1 MQQGVS
7 GTAPARLTARGLR
20 KSYGALVAVSGVS
33 LEIAPGEVHGLCGPN
48 GAGKSTI
55 VKMLSGQ
62 VSPDEGTIAV
72 DGDEVVLSS
81 PQQAQ
86 RAGIAIVDQELSIVP
101 ALSVRDNLALG
112 AGGRRGGAD
121 DRRLLDEVGLEHV
134 DPSTPAHRLT
144 LGERQLVEIA
154 RALGRDARLLIL
166 DEPTATLSD
175 HEIARVFDAVRR
187 ATARGHAV
195 VFVSHRL
202 GEVLDLCDRVTV
214 VRDGGLVATTRTAVL
229 DMDELIGQMVGS
241 TVDLSGGARRR
252 AAGAVGGAR
261 TRLTVQGLR
270 VGRVVHDF
278 SLEAEEG
285 RIYALAGQL
294 GAGAGTV
301 ARALGGLEARASG
314 RIEVDGHRIAPASPT
329 AAARGGIAFVSADRK
344 AEGLFLTKSVATNL
358 GATRLSHLSRAGVVR
373 GETERSTVR
382 DLAARAGVRA
392 DRVDDP
398 VGDLSGG
405 NQQKVLVG
413 RALDHPDVKVLV
425 LDEPTRGVDVAGRAV
440 IHDLLR
446 AAADDG
452 LTVVFAST
460 DLDELVGLGDVVVTM
475 WGGRQVG
482 RHEAGVDPAVVLADV
497 THRREVAA

>member
-1 MQQGVS
+1 MQQGV
-7 GTAPARLTARGLR
+7 GATAPPRLAAVGLR
-20 KSYGALVAVSGVS
+20 KNYGALVAVGDVS
-33 LEIAPGEVHGLCGPN
+33 LEIAAGEIHGLCGPN

-62 VSPDEGTIAV
+62 VSPNEGTIAV
-72 DGDEVVLSS
+72 DGQEVALSS

-86 RAGIAIVDQELSIVP
+86 RAGIAIVDQELSVVP

-112 AGGRRGGAD
+112 AAGRRAGGE
-121 DRRLLDEVGLEHV
+121 DRQLLDEVGLGHV
-134 DPSTPAHRLT
+134 DLATPAHRLT

-187 ATARGHAV
+187 ASTRGHSV
-195 VFVSHRL
+195 IFVSHRL

-214 VRDGGLVATTRTAVL
+214 VRDGGLVATTQTAAL
-229 DMDELIGQMVGS
+229 DMDALIRQMVGGA
-241 TVDLSGGARRR
+241 VDLSGGAQRR
-252 AAGAVGGAR
+252 AAEAPTDPR
-261 TRLTVQGLR
+261 TRLSVEGLR
-270 VGRVVHDF
+270 VGRVVRGF
-278 SLEAEEG
+278 SLQAEQG

-294 GAGAGTV
+294 GSGAGAV
-301 ARALGGLEARASG
+301 ARALGGLEARAVG
-314 RIEVDGHRIAPASPT
+314 CVHVDGRRIAPASPT
-329 AAARGGIAFVSADRK
+329 AAARGGIAFVPADRK
-344 AEGLFLTKSVATNL
+344 SEGLFLTKSVAANL
-358 GATRLSHLSRAGVVR
+358 GATRLAHLSRLGVVR
-373 GETERSTVR
+373 SGAERSTVR

-392 DRVDDP
+392 ERVDDP

-413 RALDHPDVKVLV
+413 RALGHPDVKVLV

-452 LTVVFAST
+452 LTVIFAST

-497 THRREVAA
+497 THRQEVAA